1 MPLQEVYLLGNTCEL
16 CRMFKQFFRIDSK
29 KVKSGLTG
37 GEQFRASFAEFVMSC
52 GRTKKLMK
60 LLSEQET

>member
-1 MPLQEVYLLGNTCEL
+1 
-16 CRMFKQFFRIDSK
+16 MFKQFFRIDSK
-29 KVKSGLTG
+29 KVKSELTG

>member
-29 KVKSGLTG
+29 KVKSELTS
-37 GEQFRASFAEFVMSC
+37 GEQFRASFAEFVMSLWSN
-52 GRTKKLMK
+52 K
-60 LLSEQET
+60 EVNETAK